1 MKIAKITPIAVQL
14 PLIEPI
20 KMAGIEMTKS
30 DNVFA
35 RIETDDGLVGWGEAS
50 AAPSMTGET
59 VQSMVAA
66 IEHLTPYLDG
76 RDPAD
81 FTENLAVMDRHMYG
95 NASAKTA
102 LEMALYDVAGKAAQ
116 KPVAE
121 LLGQEIRRTRMPV
134 LWMLA
139 TGKVDQD
146 LATAMAKKDEGYRS
160 FKIKTGTNPVAY
172 DIGRSVQ
179 IRAAVNAGIQLSA
192 DANQGWSVD
201 DAIDYV
207 EGIGDALDFVEQ
219 PVMGSNIDG
228 MVRVAERASVPIGAD
243 EGLHSIADINHHHD
257 TGAAAGGSLKM
268 IKLGGVTR
276 ASAAAALC
284 DAIGMKV
291 NMAGKVAESSVST
304 AAVLH
309 LSAAAPS
316 LDWGLSVTQQYIA
329 KDVVRNPIQVVDGH
343 ANLPEGAGLGV
354 DVDEDVIQRLAVRC

>member
-1 MKIAKITPIAVQL
+1 MSIVSITPIAVEL
-14 PLIEPI
+14 PLAQPI
-20 KMAGIEMTKS
+20 KMAGVEMRKS

-35 RIETDDGLVGWGEAS
+35 RIETSDGLVGWGEAS
-50 AAPSMTGET
+50 AAPTMTGET

-66 IEHLTPYLDG
+66 IEHLSPYLEG
-76 RDPAD
+76 REPDD
-81 FTENLAVMDRHMYG
+81 FVNNLAIMDRQMYG

-121 LLGQEIRRTRMPV
+121 LLGQEIRRTRLPV

-139 TGKVDQD
+139 NGKAEQD
-146 LATAMAKKDEGYRS
+146 LADAKNKIDQGYLA

-172 DIGRSVQ
+172 DIARSVQ
-179 IRAAVNAGIQLSA
+179 IRTAVNGGIQLSA
-192 DANQGWSVD
+192 DANQGWSVE
-201 DAIDYV
+201 DAITYV
-207 EGIGDALDFVEQ
+207 EGIGEALDFVEQ
-219 PVMGSNIDG
+219 PVMGSDIDG
-228 MVRVAERASVPIGAD
+228 MVRVAKAASVPIGAD
-243 EGLHSIADINHHHD
+243 EGLHSIADITLHHE

-268 IKLGGVTR
+268 IKLGGVSR

-284 DAIGMKV
+284 DTIGMKV

-316 LDWGLSVTQQYIA
+316 LDWGLSITQQYIA
-329 KDVVRNPIQVVDGH
+329 RDVVRNPITVDEGH
-343 ANLPEGAGLGV
+343 ATLPDGAGLGV
-354 DVDEDVIQRLAVRC
+354 EVDEDALQEMAVRF